1 MLIKLKSL
9 LRDINNSSEFKEFKE
24 KHPNSYLSSCFYSS
38 DNWQADFY
46 CPDNDNMTSFTV
58 KDRKINLETSDVFRK
73 EKKEIKELKI
83 EELEV
88 GINEAKKIMAN
99 LIEEEYKGEEINK
112 EIIILQNLEAPLW
125 NITYIT
131 KTMNI
136 IHVKIHAISGQILE
150 EKRESALSFK
160 A

>member
-9 LRDINNSSEFKEFKE
+9 LRDIKISSEFKEFKE
-24 KHPNSYLSSCFYSS
+24 KHPKSYLSSCFNSS

-46 CPDNDNMTSFTV
+46 CPEDDNLTSFTV
-58 KDRKINLETSDVFRK
+58 KDRKVNAETSEIFRK
-73 EKKEIKELKI
+73 EKREIKELKI
-83 EELEV
+83 EELEI
-88 GINEAKKIMAN
+88 GINEAKKIVSS
-99 LIEEEYKGEEINK
+99 LIGKKYNNEEVNK
-112 EIIILQNLEAPLW
+112 EIIILQNLEEPLW

-131 KTMNI
+131 KTLNI
-136 IHVKIHAISGQILE
+136 IHVKINAISGVILE

>member
-1 MLIKLKSL
+1 MLIKLKSI
-9 LRDINNSSEFKEFKE
+9 LRDIKNSSKFKEFKE
-24 KHPNSYLSSCFYSS
+24 KHLNSYLSSCFNSS
-38 DNWQADFY
+38 DNWQVDFY
-46 CPDNDNMTSFTV
+46 CPDEDNMASFTV
-58 KDRKINLETSDVFRK
+58 KDKKINVETSEVFRK
-73 EKKEIKELKI
+73 EKREIKELKI
-83 EELEV
+83 EDLEI
-88 GINEAKKIMAN
+88 GINEAKRIISN
-99 LIEEEYKGEEINK
+99 LIEEKYKGEEVNK

-136 IHVKIHAISGQILE
+136 IHVKIHAISGKILE